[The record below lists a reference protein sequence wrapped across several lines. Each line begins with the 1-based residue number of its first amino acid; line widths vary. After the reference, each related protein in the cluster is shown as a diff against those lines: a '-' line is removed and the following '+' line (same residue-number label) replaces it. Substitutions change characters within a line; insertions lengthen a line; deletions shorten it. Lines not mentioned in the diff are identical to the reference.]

1 MKDVL
6 WIEDIV
12 ESTQAPPFLTNLK
25 IDIASFVNPHKVV
38 VRRNVFL
45 TFSNAQNE
53 SESKGGI
60 ESKKSIFTSEMEFEF
75 SNDV

>member
-1 MKDVL
+1 MINFRVN
-6 WIEDIV
+6 IV
-12 ESTQAPPFLTNLK
+12 DFMDL
-25 IDIASFVNPHKVV
+25 HKVV

>member
-1 MKDVL
+1 MVDFMDL
-6 WIEDIV
+6 
-12 ESTQAPPFLTNLK
+12 
-25 IDIASFVNPHKVV
+25 HKVV

-60 ESKKSIFTSEMEFEF
+60 ESEKSIFTSEMEFEF
-75 SNDV
+75 TNDV